1 MPNNMDNEKKP
12 ENPKAFAAAKEYFV
26 QHGMTLLDYFAAQAM
41 PTMIDTLTSQGHS
54 SANCGE
60 LVAKRAYTIA
70 NEMLKE
76 REKYFND

>member
-1 MPNNMDNEKKP
+1 MDNKKKP

-26 QHGMTLLDYFAAQAM
+26 QHGMTLLDYFAAQAI
-41 PTMIDTLTSQGHS
+41 PTLIDNFTNNGHS
-54 SANCGE
+54 TANCGE